1 MTDLRATPT
10 AGKRLSAADADAIRA
25 LAIRA
30 PDASE
35 KATTM
40 VSCLDPHE
48 TPLATSYRAARANGR
63 EAYEITAPSNTVLEG
78 GQDSPLPIL
87 IDGNTRDQVGAVRVT
102 QDGRAIV
109 TFSRSEK
116 GREAGKAFMTG
127 DRALNVA
134 YLNRGNSRIAAAL
147 SLRAVTDGKRHK
159 EANNMSDNLEIL
171 ALGEKYDRTALAEK
185 AIREGKNI
193 STFRTDL
200 LDAISTKPLDDSDL
214 GTPAYHKGGNR
225 TFNVANILRAEVTGD
240 YSKAGFEREQSQE
253 AARNYPSAPRGVV
266 VPTEAILGRASI
278 TSTGNASG
286 AVTTDLNASAF
297 IDRLRPQSSV
307 MAAGATV
314 MSGMDRNFTVP
325 KLVTD
330 TAAEWLAEGAAVTES
345 AMDIGSISMSMKR
358 VSASQSFTRE
368 ALLQAQPNLDDLVRR
383 NLGVVLSQAIDLAG
397 LEGTGANG
405 QPTGILNTSGVNTLT
420 AAGNTITRA
429 EALTALAA
437 IEADN
442 IDTTDAVFIMH
453 PNDYARIAQTVVDTG
468 SGKFVIDAP
477 SNSVLGRRVLQTT
490 KATEGKV
497 YLGLYEHLLLAMF
510 GGVDLVVD
518 PYTNAA
524 SAKIGITS
532 HMMADVNVRHP
543 QAFNV
548 VSLTAA

>member
-1 MTDLRATPT
+1 MNALLSTPT
-10 AGKRLSAADADAIRA
+10 AAKRLTTAEADAIRA
-25 LAIRA
+25 LVIRG
-30 PDASE
+30 PDAN
-35 KATTM
+35 ATTM
-40 VSCLDPHE
+40 VSCLDKKE
-48 TPLATSYRAARANGR
+48 TPLTTSYRAARANGR
-63 EAYEITAPSNTVLEG
+63 EAYEITAPGNTVLES
-78 GQDSPLPIL
+78 GQESPLPIL
-87 IDGNTRDQVGAVRVT
+87 IDGNTRDQVGAVKVT

-116 GREAGKAFMTG
+116 GQEAGKAFMTG

-134 YLNRGNSRIAAAL
+134 YLNRGKSRTAAAL
-147 SLRAVTDGKRHK
+147 SLRTVTDGKRHK

-171 ALGEKYDRTALAEK
+171 ALGEKYDRTALAER
-185 AIREGKNI
+185 AINNGRSITE
-193 STFRTDL
+193 FRNDL
-200 LDAISTKPLDDSDL
+200 LSAIETKPLDNSDIAS
-214 GTPAYHKGGNR
+214 PAYHKGGNR

-240 YSKAGFEREQSQE
+240 YSKAGFELEQSQE
-253 AARNYPSAPRGVV
+253 ATRNYPSAPRGVV

-286 AVTTDLNASAF
+286 AVTTDLNSRMF
-297 IDRLRPQSSV
+297 IDNLRPQSSV

-314 MSGMDRNFTVP
+314 MTGMDRNFTVP

-330 TAAEWLAEGAAVTES
+330 ATAQWLAEGAAVTES

-358 VSASQSFTRE
+358 VSATQSFTRE

-397 LEGTGANG
+397 LEGTGASG
-405 QPTGILNTSGVNTLT
+405 QPTGVLNTTGVSTLT
-420 AAGNTITRA
+420 AAGNTITHA

-442 IDTTDAVFIMH
+442 IDTTNAVFIMH
-453 PNDYARIAQTVVDTG
+453 PNDYARIAQTVVDAG
-468 SGKFVIDAP
+468 SGQFVIDTQ
-477 SNSVLGRRVLQTT
+477 SNSILGRRVLQTT
-490 KATEGKV
+490 KATESKV
-497 YLGLYEHLLLAMF
+497 YLGVYEHLLLAMF
-510 GGVDLVVD
+510 GGVDLVID

-548 VSLTAA
+548 VSLTT

>member
-1 MTDLRATPT
+1 
-10 AGKRLSAADADAIRA
+10 
-25 LAIRA
+25 
-30 PDASE
+30 
-35 KATTM
+35 
-40 VSCLDPHE
+40 
-48 TPLATSYRAARANGR
+48 
-63 EAYEITAPSNTVLEG
+63 
-78 GQDSPLPIL
+78 
-87 IDGNTRDQVGAVRVT
+87 
-102 QDGRAIV
+102 
-109 TFSRSEK
+109 
-116 GREAGKAFMTG
+116 
-127 DRALNVA
+127 
-134 YLNRGNSRIAAAL
+134 
-147 SLRAVTDGKRHK
+147 
-159 EANNMSDNLEIL
+159 MSDNLEIL

-185 AIREGKNI
+185 AIREGR
-193 STFRTDL
+193 SMTDFRHDL

-214 GTPAYHKGGNR
+214 AAPAYHKGGNR

-253 AARNYPSAPRGVV
+253 AARNYPVAPRGVV
-266 VPTEAILGRASI
+266 VPTEAILGRASL

-286 AVTTDLNASAF
+286 AVTTDLNANMF

-314 MSGMDRNFTVP
+314 LTGVDRNFTVP
-325 KLVTD
+325 RLVTD

-405 QPTGILNTSGVNTLT
+405 QPTGVLNTTGVSALI

-442 IDTTDAVFIMH
+442 IATTDAAFIMH
-453 PNDYARIAQTVVDTG
+453 PNDYARIAQTVVDAG
-468 SGKFVIDAP
+468 SGLFVIDAA
-477 SNSVLGRRVLQTT
+477 SNTILGRRVLQTT
-490 KATEGKV
+490 KATEGNV
-497 YLGLYEHLLLAMF
+497 YLGVFEHLLIAMF
-510 GGVDLVVD
+510 GGVDLTID

-548 VSLTAA
+548 VSLTTA